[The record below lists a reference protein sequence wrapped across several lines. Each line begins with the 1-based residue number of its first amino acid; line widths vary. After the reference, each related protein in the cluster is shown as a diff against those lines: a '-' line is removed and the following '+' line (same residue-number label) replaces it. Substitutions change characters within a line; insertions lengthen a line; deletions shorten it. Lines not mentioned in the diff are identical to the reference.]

1 MTAIALGKS
10 SFVRADAIASAV
22 DKFFLLIVFLFAEN
36 IIAKFL
42 KNLLTFFKNL
52 AII

>member
-1 MTAIALGKS
+1 MIALGKS
-10 SFVRADAIASAV
+10 SFLGGAIASAV
-22 DKFFLLIVFLFAEN
+22 DKFFLLIVLLFAEN